1 MNAELRKVKEYA
13 GLSPDSIAFNAELWI
28 DGTLAAHV
36 EADGHGGSVFFRYVD
51 RNHGKSE
58 FETAFEAWLSA
69 MPPVPCDDFG
79 PMDMD
84 SELWVG
90 QELDR
95 INLEKTLQRKCARN
109 TLIRMVGDLDT
120 EFRSFKP
127 ARKYSPAFAA
137 QLREKHGDKLIEIL
151 NERFIKGVK

>member
-13 GLSPDSIAFNAELWI
+13 ELSHDSIAFNAELWI
-28 DGTLAAHV
+28 DGKLAAHV
-36 EADGHGGSVFFRYVD
+36 EDDGHGGSVFFRYVD
-51 RNHGKSE
+51 RTHGKSK